1 MVSDSRP
8 RERRHAG
15 TDDRARRVRRRAAG
29 GAARAVLARAL
40 LSALLLG
47 GTPGLLHAHP
57 IHTTLS
63 EISIGA
69 GGAVRVLVR
78 TFADDFSTAVS
89 RFARTPAR
97 ADHAVPDAAAARYV
111 AAAFTLTDARGRPL
125 PLTLVAQRR
134 TGDVV
139 WLELTANAAALAGA
153 RVRNAMLFDV
163 HPDQV
168 NIVKATYRPAGA
180 YTTLFSRGDGAKA
193 LP

>member
-1 MVSDSRP
+1 V
-8 RERRHAG
+8 RRA
-15 TDDRARRVRRRAAG
+15 RRRAAG
-29 GAARAVLARAL
+29 GPARAVLARAL
-40 LSALLLG
+40 LSTLLLG
-47 GTPGLLHAHP
+47 SSPGLLQAHP

-63 EISIGA
+63 EISTVT

-89 RFARTPAR
+89 RFTRTPAR
-97 ADHAVPDAAAARYV
+97 ADHAVTDAAAGRYV

-139 WLELTANAAALAGA
+139 WLELTANVASLAGT

-168 NIVKATYRPAGA
+168 NIVKATYGGTTG
-180 YTTLFSRGDGAKA
+180 YTTLFSRGDAAKA